1 MEWDAAFANF
11 PVLETE
17 RLLLR
22 KMELTDA
29 RSMYQYFSKDEVT
42 RFYDLETFTSEQ
54 EALDLIQGLFY
65 RYNEKKQIR
74 WGIQLKGHHGIIGS
88 CGFHT
93 LEKENFKA
101 EIGYELDPDYW
112 GKGIM
117 AETIGQIITY
127 GFQEMGLNRVEAFYN
142 PLNVASHKVLE
153 KNGFQFEGVLKK
165 RFFIKGKFIDAAIAA
180 VVNDNFK
187 IEMIKN

>member
-1 MEWDAAFANF
+1 MGWDAAFANF

-17 RLLLR
+17 RLMLR

-29 RSMYQYFSKDEVT
+29 RGMYHYFSKAEVT
-42 RFYDLETFTSEQ
+42 KFYDIETFTSEQ
-54 EALDLIQGLFY
+54 QALDLIQGLLY
-65 RYNEKKQIR
+65 RFNEKKQIR
-74 WGIQLKGHHGIIGS
+74 WGIHLKGHHGMIGS
-88 CGFHT
+88 CGFHA

-117 AETIGQIITY
+117 TETIAQIITY
-127 GFQEMGLNRVEAFYN
+127 GFQELGLNRIEAFYN
-142 PLNVASHKVLE
+142 PLNIASRKVLK

-165 RFFIKGKFIDAAIAA
+165 RFFIKGEFIDAAISA
-180 VVNDNFK
+180 VLKEGFYR
-187 IEMIKN
+187 KNKN